1 MGADVSTIARELA
14 REIAAERSGV
24 TSSSQSVSEQTRH
37 GWDNSDKSLNIT
49 LDDAKVKVSACVNL
63 FTFHCSNLRHIDVV
77 FKLASHKNLCIDIS
91 KSEL

>member
-37 GWDNSDKSLNIT
+37 GWDNSDKSPNIA
-49 LDDAKVKVSACVNL
+49 LDDAKVKVSACTVICL
-63 FTFHCSNLRHIDVV
+63 MYSRPRWRRVDVFSKRLFYVFTFDVLTSV
-77 FKLASHKNLCIDIS
+77 
-91 KSEL
+91 